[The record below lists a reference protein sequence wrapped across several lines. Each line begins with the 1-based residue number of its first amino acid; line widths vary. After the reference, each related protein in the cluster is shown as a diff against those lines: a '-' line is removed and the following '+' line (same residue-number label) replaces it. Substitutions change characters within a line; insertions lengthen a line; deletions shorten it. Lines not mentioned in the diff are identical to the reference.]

1 MRVNV
6 NHPSFISFL
15 DSVTK
20 NILSNVNIENYFSL
34 TPEKKL
40 RLHYMVF
47 RLLKNSVKTRAK
59 LSDTELKSFL
69 LVLCKKNEESENYE
83 FAGILKDISNNFEAI
98 NDFTKPNKR
107 QSRRDN
113 LFQHWSIRRK
123 DKYFRKF
130 N

>member
-20 NILSNVNIENYFSL
+20 NILSNINIENYFSL
-34 TPEKKL
+34 TSEKKL

-59 LSDTELKSFL
+59 LTDMELKSFL
-69 LVLCKKNEESENYE
+69 IVLCKKNEESENYE
-83 FAGILKDISNNFEAI
+83 FAAILKDISNNFDAI
-98 NDFTKPNKR
+98 NDFTTPSKR
-107 QSRRDN
+107 KITKTVQ
-113 LFQHWSIRRK
+113 K
-123 DKYFRKF
+123 DKTT
-130 N
+130 NG

>member
-34 TPEKKL
+34 VPEKKL

-69 LVLCKKNEESENYE
+69 VVLCKKNEESENYE
-83 FAGILKDISNNFEAI
+83 FAGILKDISNNFDAI
-98 NDFTKPNKR
+98 NDFTKPTKR
-107 QSRRDN
+107 K
-113 LFQHWSIRRK
+113 IIKTTKK
-123 DKYFRKF
+123 DT
-130 N
+130 NNNA